1 LVPEALVLLALEVEL
16 AAHLQSVEVVQR
28 YYLHKVHNRI
38 LEAQQ
43 LTELAQ

>member
-1 LVPEALVLLALEVEL
+1 LVPEALVLLPLQFEL

-28 YYLHKVHNRI
+28 YYLHKVHKGM

-43 LTELAQ
+43 LAELAQ